1 MDTALH
7 NWSSLSY
14 NTTNQPFKCLSMIRQ
29 RGHTEGE
36 RDKDRGK
43 SGEWKCGKLMEMESW
58 ERLWSAAP
66 LGDSSKSWTAA
77 AAVRTYLCVYVS
89 VCAANS
95 EQKTFFV
102 ALSDNK
108 IIQK

>member
-1 MDTALH
+1 MFEHDKAE
-7 NWSSLSY
+7 
-14 NTTNQPFKCLSMIRQ
+14 R
-29 RGHTEGE
+29 RHTEWE

-43 SGEWKCGKLMEMESW
+43 SGEWKSGKLMEMESSG
-58 ERLWSAAP
+58 RLWSRAP
-66 LGDSSKSWTAA
+66 LGDSSKSWTAVG
-77 AAVRTYLCVYVS
+77 AVRVYMCVCLCMHVS

-108 IIQK
+108 RIQK

>member
-1 MDTALH
+1 
-7 NWSSLSY
+7 
-14 NTTNQPFKCLSMIRQ
+14 
-29 RGHTEGE
+29 
-36 RDKDRGK
+36 
-43 SGEWKCGKLMEMESW
+43 MEMGSGG
-58 ERLWSAAP
+58 RLWSGAP

-77 AAVRTYLCVYVS
+77 GEVHVCTRVGVCVCTS

-108 IIQK
+108 RISEIAT